1 VRETTQV
8 EADSSAEIGN
18 PRTATC
24 TLTSA
29 GSDSD
34 RSDIEATDGNYGPG
48 PAFTPAVSARL
59 AMLPLQ
65 LLHTFDATGQVVMT
79 CLTDHFFFRYAK
91 ITAIKLSQ
99 STITTLTARRLV
111 SVSG

>member
-1 VRETTQV
+1 
-8 EADSSAEIGN
+8 
-18 PRTATC
+18 
-24 TLTSA
+24 
-29 GSDSD
+29 
-34 RSDIEATDGNYGPG
+34 
-48 PAFTPAVSARL
+48 
-59 AMLPLQ
+59 MLPLQ